1 MISRFKN
8 ETQINNMHNYFLA
21 PKIAS
26 IFKTLDQN
34 IYGNYQIVPLTIEDG
49 LLRDALLIDKTS
61 NKVLATVEAYKFNFR
76 GVLTNLSAHLRK
88 HFPDGIYAG
97 TTFQD
102 VIDPILRENCC
113 LFELPLD
120 EVSSRCAGNVRRVD
134 QGLLFNSKSDETDA
148 EISFQAEFSTLTI
161 HYYKNPWMGE
171 IEVSIDG
178 RVEFRDDCFISHETN
193 LVVSEIIANAKK
205 ERHQVVIRT
214 TKKKN
219 ESSKAHQLLLK
230 SVYIDG
236 PDSGKSNPLAN
247 GSLANPFP
255 DDFLNDIARLAE
267 NARVID
273 VGGGKR
279 QLPDGRY
286 LNVEYE
292 FSAYPDAFGD
302 GQSLPFADNTFDY
315 VLSQAVIEHVP
326 NPFAAA
332 NELIRIAKRG
342 AVINCEIAFMQPL
355 HCRPY
360 HFFNV
365 TPWGAELLFK
375 DCSKVQVT
383 THGDFSHLFS
393 WVTKYVTD
401 FGNLGVEKME
411 QLYSLLS
418 EFDTLSTNQEK
429 ANFAP
434 SVKIRAIK

>member
-1 MISRFKN
+1 
-8 ETQINNMHNYFLA
+8 MHNYIL
-21 PKIAS
+21 PSKIGS
-26 IFKTLDQN
+26 IIKTLDQS

-61 NKVLATVEAYKFNFR
+61 SKVLATVEAYKLNFR
-76 GVLTNLSAHLRK
+76 GILTNLSAHLRK
-88 HFPDGIYAG
+88 HFTDGIYEG
-97 TTFQD
+97 VTFTKT
-102 VIDPILRENCC
+102 VVPIVRENCC

-148 EISFQAEFSTLTI
+148 EISFQAEFATLII

-171 IEVSIDG
+171 IEVIIDG
-178 RVEFRDDCFISHETN
+178 RVEFCDDCFISHETN
-193 LVVSEIIANAKK
+193 LVVSEIIANSKK
-205 ERHQVVIRT
+205 EQHQVVIRT

-219 ESSKAHQLLLK
+219 EASKAHQLLLK
-230 SVYIDG
+230 CVYIDG
-236 PDSGKSNPLAN
+236 PDSGKSNPLVK

-255 DDFLNDIARLAE
+255 DDFINDIAHLAE
-267 NARVID
+267 NARIID

-279 QLPDGRY
+279 QLPDARY

-292 FSAYPDAFGD
+292 FSAFPDVFGD
-302 GQSLPFADNTFDY
+302 GQSLPFENCTFDY

-332 NELIRIAKRG
+332 SELIRIAKPG
-342 AVINCEIAFMQPL
+342 AIINCEIAFMQPL

-375 DCSKVQVT
+375 DCSEVQVT

-393 WVTKYVTD
+393 WVNKYVSD
-401 FGNLGVEKME
+401 FGSLGIDKTE
-411 QLYSLLS
+411 QLYALLS
-418 EFDTLSTNQEK
+418 EFDALATNQEK

>member
-1 MISRFKN
+1 
-8 ETQINNMHNYFLA
+8 MHNYFLT
-21 PKIAS
+21 PKAAS
-26 IFKTLDQN
+26 IINTLDPKV
-34 IYGNYQIVPLTIEDG
+34 YGNYQIIPLTIEDG
-49 LLRDALLIDKTS
+49 LLRDALLTDKTS
-61 NKVLATVEAYKFNFR
+61 NIVLATIEAYKFNFR

-88 HFPDGIYAG
+88 YFPHGIYSG
-97 TTFQD
+97 SIFQE
-102 VIDPILRENCC
+102 VVQPVVRENCS
-113 LFELPLD
+113 LFELSLD
-120 EVSSRCAGNVRRVD
+120 EISARCAGNVRRVD
-134 QGLLFNSKSDETDA
+134 QGLLFNSKPDEHNA
-148 EISFQAEFSTLTI
+148 EISFQAEFATLAI

-171 IEVSIDG
+171 IEILIDG
-178 RVEFRDDCFISHETN
+178 RVAFRDDCFISHETN
-193 LVVSEIIANAKK
+193 LVASEIVANVNK
-205 ERHQVVIRT
+205 EFHQVIIRT
-214 TKKKN
+214 TKQKN
-219 ESSKAHQLLLK
+219 ESSKAYQLLLK

-236 PDSGKSNPLAN
+236 PDSGKSNPLAS

-255 DDFLNDIARLAE
+255 DDFLNDISNLSE

-279 QLPDGRY
+279 QLSDARY

-292 FSAYPDAFGD
+292 FSTYPDVFGD

-332 NELIRIAKRG
+332 SELIRVAKRG
-342 AVINCEIAFMQPL
+342 AIVNCEIAFMQPL

-375 DCSKVQVT
+375 DCSQVQVT

-393 WVTKYVTD
+393 WVTKYVAD
-401 FGNLGVEKME
+401 FKNLGAEKTE
-411 QLYSLLS
+411 QLYSLLF
-418 EFDTLSTNQEK
+418 EFDALSTNQEK